1 MPRKR
6 NPRPAPQE
14 APASRQRDAN
24 EWGANAVG
32 ADLSTVRFD
41 KKLEAIFR
49 QEAIL
54 SLHNM
59 AGTKLGE
66 REEALRPVLEDENF
80 RHRWGAFLEHVGPEL
95 IVRWALEALI
105 AAVRNAPPGTTGV
118 RDIDD
123 WRSYQS
129 MELFERFEGHR
140 LPSAEQVA
148 ALDELEELAGKHH
161 AENPQLTYARAHAEI
176 LDTPKGAELYAKS
189 LAKSGGEAE

>member
-24 EWGANAVG
+24 EWGANAVD

-41 KKLEAIFR
+41 RKLESTFR

-54 SLHNM
+54 KLHNM
-59 AGTKLGE
+59 AGAKLGE
-66 REEALRPVLEDENF
+66 REEALRPVLEDDNF

-105 AAVRNAPPGTTGV
+105 AAAHDARPGRTGV

-129 MELFERFEGHR
+129 IELFESFESHR
-140 LPSAEQVA
+140 LPNAEQA
-148 ALDELEELAGKHH
+148 AALEELAELVRKHH
-161 AENPQLTYARAHAEI
+161 AENPQLIYVQACAEI

-189 LAKSGGEAE
+189 RAKSGGEAE

>member
-1 MPRKR
+1 MDGDFELR
-6 NPRPAPQE
+6 AE
-14 APASRQRDAN
+14 VLRQRDAN

-32 ADLSTVRFD
+32 VDLSTARFD

-59 AGTKLGE
+59 AGAKLGE
-66 REEALRPVLEDENF
+66 REEALRPVLEDEDF
-80 RHRWGAFLEHVGPEL
+80 RHRWGAFLEHVG
-95 IVRWALEALI
+95 LELI
-105 AAVRNAPPGTTGV
+105 AAVHNAPPGRTGV
-118 RDIDD
+118 QDIDE

-129 MELFERFEGHR
+129 MELFERFESHG

-148 ALDELEELAGKHH
+148 ALDELEELARKHH
-161 AENPQLTYARAHAEI
+161 A
-176 LDTPKGAELYAKS
+176 DTPKGAELYTKS